1 MTMLKRKLEIEMK
14 ENKIQKM
21 SESVVFDDHRNGQ
34 RVFNYKRKDQTAKK
48 NLLAVVKRVMFEME
62 HKQKSTK
69 IKFSAGAYLEAV
81 LPTVRGW
88 SDLNGKSFHFNGNII
103 QVSEFQAGYEENNKH
118 FDSKIVFLTNGNRI
132 VVHSYNSTQNMKVE
146 GKGYLNFIEIFLE
159 PYFRDILSKLTE
171 KIKTYNKKVIQDFL
185 KPQIR
190 RSTRYK
196 PVSEFRCKKCASNF
210 GTHRQLTAHKAA
222 LHTGSFNSTGGSDA
236 MSISEKL
243 MIEDMS
249 MTDISTIDTVE
260 ITPLDGSFFKCE
272 SCDFKTKFGNELW
285 DHEGSDHREKVSESI
300 PASVP
305 KKSEEL
311 NVNIIDS
318 EVIGKKEETAGRHRV
333 EDVAADET
341 EKINTGDE
349 NDKAAPEDEVIIEKV
364 QEINAKGNTQDE
376 NDKAAT
382 AVSKDKVIIKEVQD
396 LNAKGNSGDENDK
409 AVTAGSKG
417 EVIIE
422 EVQELTTKVNVLPT
436 EKITTLNGQREGNSA
451 SHTEIGEK
459 PNSHCSQRLSTSSV
473 CVCITPVSFSF
484 VVFLWV
490 ELK

>member
-1 MTMLKRKLEIEMK
+1 M
-14 ENKIQKM
+14 
-21 SESVVFDDHRNGQ
+21 
-34 RVFNYKRKDQTAKK
+34 
-48 NLLAVVKRVMFEME
+48 
-62 HKQKSTK
+62 
-69 IKFSAGAYLEAV
+69 
-81 LPTVRGW
+81 
-88 SDLNGKSFHFNGNII
+88 
-103 QVSEFQAGYEENNKH
+103 
-118 FDSKIVFLTNGNRI
+118 
-132 VVHSYNSTQNMKVE
+132 
-146 GKGYLNFIEIFLE
+146 
-159 PYFRDILSKLTE
+159 
-171 KIKTYNKKVIQDFL
+171 
-185 KPQIR
+185 
-190 RSTRYK
+190 
-196 PVSEFRCKKCASNF
+196 SEFRCKKCASNF

-349 NDKAAPEDEVIIEKV
+349 NDKAAPEDEVIIEEV

-459 PNSHCSQRLSTSSV
+459 QTKAQK
-473 CVCITPVSFSF
+473 
-484 VVFLWV
+484 V
-490 ELK
+490 ELEVENTTCIFCGEDSIDSDRLKEHIANLHGEKNKHQTPSLFPCEKCNYISKTKIGLDRHIEYFCKKCNVCLAEMMEVDIHSNLHGECISKNCGFISTGTTNLGDHVKSQHPKEHFPCTKCETVLKTQTDLFSHFNSTHRNTTKEKETGVMQTQTEEVLNLCEQCEFGFSPISV